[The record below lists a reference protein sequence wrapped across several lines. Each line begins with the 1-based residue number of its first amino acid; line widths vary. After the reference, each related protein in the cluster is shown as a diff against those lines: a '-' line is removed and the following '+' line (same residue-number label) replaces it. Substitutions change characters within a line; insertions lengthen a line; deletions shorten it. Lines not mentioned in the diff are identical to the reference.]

1 MVLDK
6 PQRGRLGPGECVVF
20 WLSLDQEGSLE
31 LRTQKRHKFNATKFS
46 IIIVCGATIK
56 YL

>member
-20 WLSLDQEGSLE
+20 CLSLDQEGSLE
-31 LRTQKRHKFNATKFS
+31 LRTQKDKFNATTFS
-46 IIIVCGATIK
+46 IIIVC
-56 YL
+56 